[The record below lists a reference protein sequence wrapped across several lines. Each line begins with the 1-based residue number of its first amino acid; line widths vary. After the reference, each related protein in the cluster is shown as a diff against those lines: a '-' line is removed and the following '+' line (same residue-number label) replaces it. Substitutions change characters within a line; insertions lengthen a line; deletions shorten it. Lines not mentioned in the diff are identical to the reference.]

1 MQEKDTELNNRKKQ
15 EEVKSSEKGNEK
27 NGSNKEKNRSSE
39 KDSLPTDK
47 NNKSIYILGGSMV
60 KHVEGWKLKQFIEKD
75 HNVYT
80 RSFSG
85 GKVKCMEHYV
95 KPCIC
100 QKYPDY
106 VILHVG
112 TNGFNSVL
120 PPERIAKS
128 IIDVAKSTQSDSRI
142 VSTSGIAPRND
153 NFNIKAMEVNK
164 ELWKMCDKK
173 KLLFLSHSNIS
184 PKIHLNKSKLH
195 LNPNCYEKLGKNLA
209 NFIKNNY
216 T

>member
-27 NGSNKEKNRSSE
+27 NGSNKEKSRSSE

-47 NNKSIYILGGSMV
+47 YNKSI
-60 KHVEGWKLKQFIEKD
+60 EGWKLKQFIDKD
-75 HNVYT
+75 HNVYA

-142 VSTSGIAPRND
+142 VSTSVIAPRND